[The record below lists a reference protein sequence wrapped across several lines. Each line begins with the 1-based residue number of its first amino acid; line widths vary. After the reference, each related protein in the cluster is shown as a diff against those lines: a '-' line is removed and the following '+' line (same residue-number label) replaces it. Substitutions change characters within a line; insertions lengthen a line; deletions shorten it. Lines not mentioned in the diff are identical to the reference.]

1 MIHQEKETDG
11 ICKKIVS
18 TYIMLINFFIYIPG
32 TQMSLVLIGKDLVLE
47 AKQRTNGF
55 QVYIYISY
63 TYIWVASKRNL
74 GGPNSPSSPA
84 TSATTTTKAFVESP
98 EIVLVV
104 WKATYVRGTGG
115 GVLMA

>member
-18 TYIMLINFFIYIPG
+18 TYIMLINFFIYIY
-32 TQMSLVLIGKDLVLE
+32 V
-47 AKQRTNGF
+47 
-55 QVYIYISY
+55 YISY
-63 TYIWVASKRNL
+63 TYIWVASKRNV
-74 GGPNSPSSPA
+74 GGPNSPSSPPKWPA

-104 WKATYVRGTGG
+104 WKATYVRGATGG

>member
-55 QVYIYISY
+55 QVYIYIFIFIYLLSQ
-63 TYIWVASKRNL
+63 IS
-74 GGPNSPSSPA
+74 
-84 TSATTTTKAFVESP
+84 
-98 EIVLVV
+98 
-104 WKATYVRGTGG
+104 GG
-115 GVLMA
+115 GDI